1 MLDVLRLA
9 FSNSGNNRGKNA
21 NINII
26 KDIQEE
32 FKEDDEDIKEFVAR
46 VFSKVDR
53 LSAMWVKIGKR
64 RSFP

>member
-1 MLDVLRLA
+1 
-9 FSNSGNNRGKNA
+9 
-21 NINII
+21 
-26 KDIQEE
+26 
-32 FKEDDEDIKEFVAR
+32 VAR

>member
-1 MLDVLRLA
+1 VLDVLRLA
-9 FSNSGNNRGKNA
+9 FSNSGNNRGKNT

-53 LSAMWVKIGKR
+53 LSAM
-64 RSFP
+64 